1 MQRRARPALPS
12 TITVFAAAVS
22 AFTLLPPISPA
33 AADTCLTAPN
43 APAPQGAHW
52 YYRIERPSLRKCWR
66 LVQKDPQVQGAPTQ
80 TAPPT
85 EPVAASD
92 AAPPPDASTPA
103 GRTAEPVAEPAPLA
117 PVIRDLVTRN
127 VSNPSEAPQPL
138 PPPDP
143 PADAMPRAEIPSASA
158 VPEQATEPA
167 PAAKAE
173 QPLPAVSIAANA
185 SVSDRTPTLRLLLG
199 ALALFGFVACA
210 VFFVME
216 MLRWRTDVLNTVRE
230 TNSIPFE
237 MPPEVSAAADAPTF
251 APLPPIGLP
260 SREDDV
266 DEALR
271 RFAQNV
277 RRRAA

>member
-1 MQRRARPALPS
+1 MQRRARSALLS
-12 TITVFAAAVS
+12 AITVFAAAVS

-66 LVQKDPQVQGAPTQ
+66 LVQKDPQVQGAPAQ
-80 TAPPT
+80 AAPPT
-85 EPVAASD
+85 EPVARFD
-92 AAPPPDASTPA
+92 AAPAAAARTPA

-127 VSNPSEAPQPL
+127 VSNPSDAPQPL

-143 PADAMPRAEIPSASA
+143 PADAMPRAEIPSAPAAS
-158 VPEQATEPA
+158 EQAPEPV
-167 PAAKAE
+167 PAANAE
-173 QPLPAVSIAANA
+173 QPLPAVSTAANA
-185 SVSDRTPTLRLLLG
+185 SVSDGTPTLRLLLG
-199 ALALFGFVACA
+199 ALALFGLVACA
-210 VFFVME
+210 TFFVME
-216 MLRWRTDVLNTVRE
+216 MLRRRTDVLNTVRE
-230 TNSIPFE
+230 TNSIPVE
-237 MPPEVSAAADAPTF
+237 MPPEVSAAAESPTF

>member
-1 MQRRARPALPS
+1 MQRRARPAWPS

-43 APAPQGAHW
+43 APAPQGAPW

-66 LVQKDPQVQGAPTQ
+66 LVQKDPQIQAAPTQ
-80 TAPPT
+80 TVPPR

-92 AAPPPDASTPA
+92 AAPPPDARTPA
-103 GRTAEPVAEPAPLA
+103 GRIVEPVAEPAPLA

-127 VSNPSEAPQPL
+127 VSNPSDAPQPL

-143 PADAMPRAEIPSASA
+143 PADARPRAEIPSAPA
-158 VPEQATEPA
+158 APEQAGEPA

-173 QPLPAVSIAANA
+173 QPVPAVNTATNVT
-185 SVSDRTPTLRLLLG
+185 VSDGAPALRLLFG
-199 ALALFGFVACA
+199 ALALFGFVACTI
-210 VFFVME
+210 FFVME
-216 MLRWRTDVLNTVRE
+216 MLRRRTDVLNTVRE

-237 MPPEVSAAADAPTF
+237 APPEVSGAADAPTF